1 MEREKFRGGHHLLKG
16 RLNNSS
22 IYIGPNC
29 SECIVLVD
37 LRLLRITIVISVDD
51 GRSDEWWADA
61 SQMAIRKTKS
71 AENIVIN
78 PTIVVNR

>member
-1 MEREKFRGGHHLLKG
+1 M
-16 RLNNSS
+16 
-22 IYIGPNC
+22 
-29 SECIVLVD
+29 
-37 LRLLRITIVISVDD
+37 TIFFKVDD

-71 AENIVIN
+71 AENIVMN